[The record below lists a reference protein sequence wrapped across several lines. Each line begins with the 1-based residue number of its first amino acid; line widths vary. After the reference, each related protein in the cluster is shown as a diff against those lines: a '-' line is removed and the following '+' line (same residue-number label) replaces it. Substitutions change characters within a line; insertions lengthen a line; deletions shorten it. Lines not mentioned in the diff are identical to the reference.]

1 MRKPGREKQ
10 EISREEGRCSYTNDI
25 ADLDLLPGEPQPLA
39 VTQHLHLPSIRFII
53 GSVSFLINSSSS
65 INVIHQH

>member
-25 ADLDLLPGEPQPLA
+25 ADLDLLPGEPQPLTVA
-39 VTQHLHLPSIRFII
+39 
-53 GSVSFLINSSSS
+53 
-65 INVIHQH
+65 